1 MSKAT
6 QISREAGNEAVIG
19 SYITLYGI
27 ILLGIPFATLM
38 RQDIQVPHLR

>member
-27 ILLGIPFATLM
+27 YLLGFALATLM
-38 RQDIQVPHLR
+38 GRGIQEPHLW